1 MAEQVTTFDYAY
13 LGDVDLTFKPIPTNN
28 YTLQVLGAGLKAVT
42 FKRDTP
48 DEYEGQIVKLQ
59 FAVMDDPEFA
69 GRRLYETVFPGSSGL
84 RNLRRLMD
92 ATGVAQEETET
103 IASWLERLQDIKPTF
118 NILVQQRQAQKSK
131 VPQVDESGNPVMENF
146 LVWKEATP
154 AT

>member
-1 MAEQVTTFDYAY
+1 LAENTFDYAY

-28 YTLQVLGAGLKAVT
+28 YLLQVLGAGLKTVT

-48 DEYEGQIVKLQ
+48 EENEGQIVKLQ
-59 FAVMDDPEFA
+59 FAVVDDPEYA
-69 GRRLYETVFPGSSGL
+69 GRRLFETVFPGSGGL

-103 IASWLERLQDIKPTF
+103 IGGWLERLQDIKPFF
-118 NILVQQRQAQKSK
+118 NVLVQQKQSVRSK
-131 VPQVDESGNPVMENF
+131 VPQTDEHGNPVMENTV
-146 LVWKEATP
+146 VWKEATP

>member
-1 MAEQVTTFDYAY
+1 MAENITTFDYAY

-28 YTLQVLGAGLKAVT
+28 YLLQLLGAGLKAVM

-48 DEYEGQIVKLQ
+48 EEYEGQIVKLQ
-59 FAVMDDPEFA
+59 FAVMDDAEFA
-69 GRRLYETVFPGSSGL
+69 GRQLFETVFPGSGGL

-103 IASWLERLQDIKPTF
+103 IASWLERLQDIKPSF
-118 NILVQQRQAQKSK
+118 NILVQQRQAKRNS
-131 VPQVDESGNPVMENF
+131 VLQVDEAGNPVMENT